1 MKIRKNPKKNRTR
14 HAIPVVILSTVL
26 LFTMSV
32 FYIDSTSSSAAGTDH
47 LLLPDSTVTN
57 TASDNSTDEGSDNS
71 TDEDG
76 TTEYLVTTEYTD
88 EPGKATEL
96 SSNYAIVLDANTG
109 NILYQKNA
117 FDKQYPA
124 SITKIMTFL
133 LAIENTKLTDTVTM
147 SHDAVFGI
155 DRGSSHIGL
164 DEGEQISMEDALYG
178 MMLESANEVAWGIGE
193 FVSGGSIED
202 FAKMMNERAVK
213 LGCLGTH
220 FVNANGLPDENH
232 YTTCYDM
239 ALITK
244 ACLGYDEFRKVTGT
258 RNHVIGPTNICEEER
273 QLWQHCKM
281 TNPDSKY
288 YYEYCEG
295 GKTGYTNDALNTL
308 VTWSKKGDTELI
320 CVLMN
325 CNGAANTYT
334 DSKAIYEYCFRNY
347 SLQTPLADYTFD
359 STQTSQTLDY
369 LNSYYKADSAS
380 DITLQIDKDYK
391 LNFNKN
397 DDIKKL
403 TYSIEYNKEPVKDGD
418 TYTVGHLIL
427 SYGGNMIGTTDLT
440 VTGYNPDGKQLSSK
454 NTENAADTT
463 VAAPITKKKL
473 LIRPLWIIFAAL
485 LLLAILFVIYLIH
498 IKKARKRQ
506 RAIQAARR
514 KQYEERRRQLQE
526 TFDNDLDE

>member
-1 MKIRKNPKKNRTR
+1 
-14 HAIPVVILSTVL
+14 
-26 LFTMSV
+26 
-32 FYIDSTSSSAAGTDH
+32 
-47 LLLPDSTVTN
+47 
-57 TASDNSTDEGSDNS
+57 
-71 TDEDG
+71 
-76 TTEYLVTTEYTD
+76 
-88 EPGKATEL
+88 
-96 SSNYAIVLDANTG
+96 
-109 NILYQKNA
+109 
-117 FDKQYPA
+117 
-124 SITKIMTFL
+124 
-133 LAIENTKLTDTVTM
+133 
-147 SHDAVFGI
+147 
-155 DRGSSHIGL
+155 
-164 DEGEQISMEDALYG
+164 
-178 MMLESANEVAWGIGE
+178 
-193 FVSGGSIED
+193 
-202 FAKMMNERAVK
+202 
-213 LGCLGTH
+213 
-220 FVNANGLPDENH
+220 
-232 YTTCYDM
+232 M

-244 ACLGYDEFRKVTGT
+244 ACLKHDEFRKITGT

-427 SYGGNMIGTTDLT
+427 SYGGNMIGTTDLLYMIVRGHFT
-440 VTGYNPDGKQLSSK
+440 VYKLILSSK
-454 NTENAADTT
+454 
-463 VAAPITKKKL
+463 
-473 LIRPLWIIFAAL
+473 
-485 LLLAILFVIYLIH
+485 
-498 IKKARKRQ
+498 
-506 RAIQAARR
+506 
-514 KQYEERRRQLQE
+514 
-526 TFDNDLDE
+526 